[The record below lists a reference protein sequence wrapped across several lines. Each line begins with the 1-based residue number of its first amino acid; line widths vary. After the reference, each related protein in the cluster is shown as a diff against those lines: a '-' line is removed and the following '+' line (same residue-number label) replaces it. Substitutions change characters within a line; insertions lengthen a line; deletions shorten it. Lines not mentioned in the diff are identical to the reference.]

1 MVCLVISYH
10 GDTLLCSLVLRDLC
24 ADLDNDN
31 VFYLSGLAEVTVLG
45 WMRAIHKMEV
55 IPVITR
61 NFEDQNDS
69 LLKCLVEELR

>member
-10 GDTLLCSLVLRDLC
+10 VAHLFFEIC

-55 IPVITR
+55 IPFITR
-61 NFEDQNDS
+61 NFED
-69 LLKCLVEELR
+69 

>member
-10 GDTLLCSLVLRDLC
+10 GDTLLCSLALRDLC

-55 IPVITR
+55 IPFITR
-61 NFEDQNDS
+61 NFED
-69 LLKCLVEELR
+69 

>member
-31 VFYLSGLAEVTVLG
+31 VFYLSELAEVTVLG
-45 WMRAIHKMEV
+45 WMRAIHK

-61 NFEDQNDS
+61 NFEDQSDS
-69 LLKCLVEELR
+69 LPKCLVEELR